1 MSLIGFPRVAEAQ
14 PIPSGLSYKVFACKG
29 RFRFFVIY
37 HRTRKRIL
45 RIEFA
50 SQWPYF
56 DMGRHRL

>member
-1 MSLIGFPRVAEAQ
+1 MQ
-14 PIPSGLSYKVFACKG
+14 PIPSGFSYKVFACKG

-37 HRTRKRIL
+37 HRNLNRLL

-50 SQWPYF
+50 SRWPYF